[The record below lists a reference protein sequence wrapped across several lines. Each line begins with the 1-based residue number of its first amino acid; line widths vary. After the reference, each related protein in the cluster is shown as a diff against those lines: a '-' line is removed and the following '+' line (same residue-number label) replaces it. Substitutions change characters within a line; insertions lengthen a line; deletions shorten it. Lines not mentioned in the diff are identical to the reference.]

1 MRPRIGASVR
11 FPLEG
16 ADWQRK
22 LLMGGATGFLLEL
35 IFVGLA
41 YLVSDDAAFGVA
53 PLVVALNFPAL
64 GYILQVYRG
73 ALTGGTQILP
83 EWESWPAL
91 FRSGLAGFTVGM
103 AYGMAPLLLLLFG
116 LNLLVKG
123 GTLLFLGMVLMVL
136 GVLAGV
142 FTGFFLPMALA
153 RHLVQGRIEVA
164 FHPGLLWDGISAVLA
179 EYMATYLFCLGS
191 FITAG
196 LIAAIPYLGPLI
208 WPFLW
213 FYLVLVQVRL
223 FGEVCAKEA

>member
-1 MRPRIGASVR
+1 MRLGIGASAR

-22 LLMGGATGFLLEL
+22 LLMGGATGLLLEL

-41 YLVSDDAAFGVA
+41 YLASDEAAFGIA
-53 PLVVALNFPAL
+53 PLVVGLNFPAL

-73 ALTGGTQILP
+73 TLTGGAEGLP
-83 EWESWPAL
+83 EWENWAAL
-91 FRSGLAGFTVGM
+91 LRRGLTAFAVCA

-123 GTLLFLGMVLMVL
+123 GALLFLGMVLMVL
-136 GVLAGV
+136 SVLAGV

-153 RHLVQGRIEVA
+153 RYLVRGRIEVA
-164 FHPGLLWDGISAVLA
+164 FHPGLLWDGISGVLA
-179 EYMATYLFCLGS
+179 EYVATYLFCVGS

-196 LIAAIPYLGPLI
+196 LVAAIPYLGPLI

-223 FGEVCAKEA
+223 FGGICAKEA